1 MMNDIVLGIL
11 LGGAICFL
19 NIRWLKFFI
28 NSILLDVMDVK
39 KAKALTYAAFLFRYL
54 IIACVLYISAKS
66 NAINMPAVI
75 IGFSAALFSY
85 IAILLRRNKMEVKLN
100 GRTASLY

>member
-1 MMNDIVLGIL
+1 MTGSIFAGIL

-28 NSILLDVMDVK
+28 NGILLNMSDIK
-39 KAKALTYAAFLFRYL
+39 RAKALTYVTFLFRYL
-54 IIACVLYISAKS
+54 IIAGILYISAKS
-66 NAINMPAVI
+66 NAVNMIAVI

-85 IAILLRRNKMEVKLN
+85 IVMLSRHKKMEVNLN

>member
-1 MMNDIVLGIL
+1 MTNSVVIGIL

-28 NSILLDVMDVK
+28 NGILLNMTDVK
-39 KAKALTYAAFLFRYL
+39 RARALIYVTFIFRYL
-54 IIACVLYISAKS
+54 IIAGILYISAKS
-66 NAINMPAVI
+66 NAVNMMAVM

-85 IAILLRRNKMEVKLN
+85 IIMLLRDDKREVKLN

>member
-1 MMNDIVLGIL
+1 MDLLTGIL

-28 NSILLDVMDVK
+28 KGILLNVTDVK
-39 KAKALTYAAFLFRYL
+39 KAKALTYATFLFRYL
-54 IIACVLYISAKS
+54 IIAGILYISAKS
-66 NAINMPAVI
+66 NAVNMMAVI

-85 IAILLRRNKMEVKLN
+85 IMMLLRHNKMEVKLN